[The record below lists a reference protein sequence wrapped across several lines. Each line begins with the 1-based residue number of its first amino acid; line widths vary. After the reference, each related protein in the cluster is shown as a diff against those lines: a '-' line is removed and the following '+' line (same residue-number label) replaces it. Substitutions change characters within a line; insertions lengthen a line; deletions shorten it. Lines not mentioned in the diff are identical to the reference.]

1 MDDLKNECE
10 NYLTTAFLAAVAS
23 GNEVP
28 HVDGAVKRLVHI
40 HVSGTSPLILTVTSS
55 LLVVSFWIQ
64 ALEQGLRGGRLACQ
78 RNAIPTPTV

>member
-10 NYLTTAFLAAVAS
+10 NYLTTAFLAAVAG

-28 HVDGAVKRLVHI
+28 RVNGVVKRLAHI

-55 LLVVSFWIQ
+55 LFVVPFWTQ
-64 ALEQGLRGGRLACQ
+64 ALEQGL
-78 RNAIPTPTV
+78 